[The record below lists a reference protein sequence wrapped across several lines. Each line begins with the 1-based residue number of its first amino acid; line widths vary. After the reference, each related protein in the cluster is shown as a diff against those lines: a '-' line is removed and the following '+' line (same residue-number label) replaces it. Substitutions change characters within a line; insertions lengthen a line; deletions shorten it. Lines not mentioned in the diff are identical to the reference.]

1 MATVMVNV
9 FRYYLGS
16 KFLQYPKPQSYMG
29 IGSLKYTSFV
39 QERKL
44 IPSAVVDEIL
54 SLNYLD
60 VELYK
65 HAEKLYAKQEKF
77 LLSTMELQVFIMTT
91 ACLEFLT
98 LLWILEHQ

>member
-1 MATVMVNV
+1 
-9 FRYYLGS
+9 
-16 KFLQYPKPQSYMG
+16 MG
-29 IGSLKYTSFV
+29 IGFLKYTSYV

-77 LLSTMELQVFIMTT
+77 LLSKMQLQVFIMTT
-91 ACLEFLT
+91 VCLEFLT
-98 LLWILEHQ
+98 LHLWIL

>member
-1 MATVMVNV
+1 M
-9 FRYYLGS
+9 
-16 KFLQYPKPQSYMG
+16 
-29 IGSLKYTSFV
+29 

-77 LLSTMELQVFIMTT
+77 LLSMTQLQVFHHDY
-91 ACLEFLT
+91 CLLGISYTPFVDSRASIRVIT
-98 LLWILEHQ
+98 

>member
-1 MATVMVNV
+1 MC
-9 FRYYLGS
+9 
-16 KFLQYPKPQSYMG
+16 
-29 IGSLKYTSFV
+29 IGSLIYTPYV

-54 SLNYLD
+54 LLNYLD

-77 LLSTMELQVFIMTT
+77 LLSKVQLQVFIMTT
-91 ACLEFLT
+91 VCLEFLT
-98 LLWILEHQ
+98 LHLWILEHRED